1 MHIDHAIMTHTS
13 KDDDSQI
20 RQVSMSD
27 CWYVRMSTLLVSA
40 VKNAKMMIIADI
52 LLMIVKK

>member
-13 KDDDSQI
+13 MNDDSHI
-20 RQVSMSD
+20 RHVSISD
-27 CWYVRMSTLLVSA
+27 CWYVCMPTLLVSA

-52 LLMIVKK
+52 LVMIVKK